1 MGMGRDCT
9 DILEAVGQISRIQSH
24 AVLAFPSLVRA
35 GWEHASHPDVN
46 VVPIP
51 RQPGMVQSY
60 FKRASWIEEPRPG
73 SQSVQCTWSR
83 GLQPQQSQ
91 CTAFLLLVLAMLE
104 IDGFHDYPSQLW
116 SVASYLYPWM
126 GLYHISYYAHH
137 PGAVNNTEE
146 FEINKSICCAPS
158 PVSFEPCGENMS
170 TSGLRRSPS
179 HIKPAFR
186 VTWAILLL
194 PP

>member
-1 MGMGRDCT
+1 MQVKDPTFSTKMVGFFKEHWALNQYTSECHLQKWQYHQEHMGMGRNCT

-91 CTAFLLLVLAMLE
+91 CTALLLLVLAMLE

-116 SVASYLYPWM
+116 VCIT
-126 GLYHISYYAHH
+126 YHIMQ
-137 PGAVNNTEE
+137 TTLE
-146 FEINKSICCAPS
+146 
-158 PVSFEPCGENMS
+158 
-170 TSGLRRSPS
+170 L
-179 HIKPAFR
+179 
-186 VTWAILLL
+186 
-194 PP
+194 